1 MKRPFL
7 TFLALLVLFS
17 PALSAQSWTINEWN
31 VPYARSRPRD
41 PFVDAQGKVW
51 FVGQVGDYVAVLDPA
66 TGQFR
71 KYDLDRGAGPH
82 TVSIAPDGAIW
93 YTGNAS
99 SHIGRLDPATGH
111 VTKYPI
117 PDSSVHDP
125 HTIAWDRHGDMWF
138 TAQAGNVIGHLTV
151 ATGQIRLVRV
161 PEADARPYGIR
172 MDPAGERPWI
182 ALFGTN
188 KIATVDPATFELH
201 EYAIPR
207 ANARPRRLAVTSDG
221 SVWYGDYAGGMLGRF
236 DPASQRFEEWQLPG
250 GARSRP
256 YALMNDDQD
265 RIWVVETGDDPNRFV
280 GFDPRTHSFLPG
292 QSVPSGGGTVRN
304 MTWDPVRHVLWFG
317 TDDNTIG
324 RANIPPAN
332 ATP

>member
-7 TFLALLVLFS
+7 TFLALLVLLS

-51 FVGQVGDYVAVLDPA
+51 FVGQVGDYIAVLDPA
-66 TGQFR
+66 SGQFR

-99 SHIGRLDPATGH
+99 SHIGRLDPTTGH
-111 VTKYPI
+111 VTKFPI
-117 PDSSVHDP
+117 PDTSVHDP

-138 TAQAGNVIGHLTV
+138 TAQAGNVIGKLTV

-161 PEADARPYGIR
+161 SEPDARPYGIR
-172 MDPAGERPWI
+172 MDPSGERPWI

-236 DPASQRFEEWQLPG
+236 DPQTQRFEEWQLPG

-280 GFDPRTHSFLPG
+280 GFDPRTHNFLPG
-292 QSVPSGGGTVRN
+292 QTVPSGGGTVRN

-324 RANIPPAN
+324 RANIPPAT